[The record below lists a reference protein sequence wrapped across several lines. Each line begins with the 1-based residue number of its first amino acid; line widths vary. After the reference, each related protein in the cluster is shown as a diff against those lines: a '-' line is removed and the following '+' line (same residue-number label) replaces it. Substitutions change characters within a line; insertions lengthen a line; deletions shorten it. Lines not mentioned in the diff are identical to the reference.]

1 MGKITVVA
9 LLVVAFAVL
18 GAACGNEKTR
28 TATPETVVGSAP
40 ADTGPVDTGATD
52 GGAVEGDPAAGAEVF
67 AAAGCGSCHA
77 LADAGASGA
86 VGPDLDA
93 SQPDYALVVDR
104 VTNGAGAMPA
114 FSGQL
119 SEDDI
124 KNVAAYVVQ
133 ATSG

>member
-1 MGKITVVA
+1 MGKLTLVA
-9 LLVVAFAVL
+9 LAVVAFAVL
-18 GAACGNEKTR
+18 GAACGNEKDR
-28 TATPETVVGSAP
+28 TATPETVIGSAP
-40 ADTGPVDTGATD
+40 ADTGAADTGATD
-52 GGAVEGDPAAGAEVF
+52 GGAAEGDPAAGKEIF
-67 AAAGCGSCHA
+67 STAGCGSCHV

-93 SQPDYALVVDR
+93 AKPAYDLVVDR
-104 VTNGAGAMPA
+104 VTNGLGAMPA

>member
-1 MGKITVVA
+1 MI
-9 LLVVAFAVL
+9 
-18 GAACGNEKTR
+18 
-28 TATPETVVGSAP
+28 GSAP
-40 ADTGPVDTGATD
+40 ADTGAADTGATD
-52 GGAVEGDPAAGAEVF
+52 GGAAEGDPAAGKEIF
-67 AAAGCGSCHA
+67 STAGCGSCHV

-93 SQPDYALVVDR
+93 AKPAYDLVVDR
-104 VTNGAGAMPA
+104 VTNGLGAMPA